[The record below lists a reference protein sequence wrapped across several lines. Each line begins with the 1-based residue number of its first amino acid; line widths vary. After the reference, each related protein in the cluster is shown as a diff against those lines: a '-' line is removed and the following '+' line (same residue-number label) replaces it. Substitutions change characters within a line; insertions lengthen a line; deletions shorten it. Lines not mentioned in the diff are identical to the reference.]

1 MDTRAFLGLT
11 ATHNPYRWF
20 LPVERRI
27 STSGNFLFG
36 GCALGA
42 AVSAIEQTTGRTVV
56 WTTAQYLS
64 YARPGEVMDIDVIV
78 AVEGNQIT
86 QARAIGH
93 VGEREIITVNAALGS
108 RPFPHAAQFVTMPDV
123 PRPETCAQRERLARH
138 RGTFHESLEERDVK
152 IRSERERDETL
163 GDGRSIMWARIPS
176 VIDGVDA
183 AALAVLGD
191 FVPMAVGEALGIIGG
206 GNSLDNTL
214 RVAHLVPTEYVL
226 LDIHVHTVQNGFGHG
241 TVHMFAED
249 GTLMAIASQSC
260 IVRKY
265 DPAKHGPLNQ
275 DLSTSQHSTSDQTK

>member
-1 MDTRAFLGLT
+1 
-11 ATHNPYRWF
+11 

-42 AVSAIEQTTGRTVV
+42 AVSAIEQTTGRTCV

-108 RPFPHAAQFVTMPDV
+108 RDFPHAAQFVTMPEV
-123 PRPETCAQRERLARH
+123 PRPENCKRRETLARH
-138 RGTFHESLEERDVK
+138 RGTFHESLEERNVK
-152 IRSERERDETL
+152 IRSERDRDETL

-183 AALAVLGD
+183 AVLAVLGD

-265 DPAKHGPLNQ
+265 DPVKHGPLNHDSITQ
-275 DLSTSQHSTSDQTK
+275 ESTQGEKS